1 MGDRWVALITLSG
14 VEDADALGAFV
25 DRHGSLDHLDLKRDT
40 RALMADFRRNGAAR
54 VLWGLAAIAVV
65 LVLGLRSIGRAVRVL
80 LPGIVA
86 VIIDVGILRLAGEQL
101 SLFHLVS
108 LLLVVGISIDYA
120 LFFARDDA
128 DADTRG
134 RTFHGLLVCVV
145 STVSVFGILATSSLP
160 VLHGIGS
167 TVAVGVA
174 LSFVAALVLARP
186 PEASSGRP

>member
-1 MGDRWVALITLSG
+1 LSG

-54 VLWGLAAIAVV
+54 VLWGLAAITVV
-65 LVLGLRSIGRAVRVL
+65 LLLGLRSIGRAVRVL

-86 VIIDVGILRLAGEQL
+86 VIIDVAILRLAGEQL

-120 LFFARDDA
+120 LFFARDEA

-167 TVAVGVA
+167 TVAIGVA

-186 PEASSGRP
+186 PEASSGPP